1 MAIPN
6 NMKDKLTIPV
16 IGAPLFL
23 VSGPDLVIA
32 QCKAGIV
39 GSFPALNAR
48 PQHVLDEW
56 IVRIKKELAEY
67 QEQNPDAKV
76 APFAV
81 NQICHASNDRLM
93 QDMETCVKHEVPII
107 ITSLRPPSEV
117 VEAAHS
123 YGGLVFH
130 DVINVRHAQKAAEQ
144 GVDGLIL
151 VCAGAGGHAG
161 ALSPFALVREVQ
173 EWFDGTV
180 ILSGS
185 IGDGHSV
192 ASAIA
197 LGADFAYLGTRFI
210 ATEEA
215 NADQEYKKMLEESA
229 ASDIVY
235 SSLFTGVLGN
245 YLKPSIKQTIL
256 EDYVREYY
264 EENDKNTCILIII
277 TLTSINDTIQ
287 KTIRQLWEKF
297 NEYVILFD
305 IPNLL
310 INILEHKYVPEHIK
324 LTHEKKEEVY
334 NQYNILDDKQV
345 PQISAFDP
353 VAKCIL
359 LKPGE
364 MCKINRFNKISFN
377 SELDY

>member
-1 MAIPN
+1 MPI
-6 NMKDKLTIPV
+6 DKKIQDNISVPI

-32 QCKAGIV
+32 QCKAGII

-56 IVRIKKELAEY
+56 IIRIKTELAEY
-67 QEQNPDAKV
+67 KEANPDKKV

-81 NQICHASNDRLM
+81 NQICHGSNDRLM
-93 QDMETCVKHEVPII
+93 DDMMTCVKHEVPII
-107 ITSLRPPSEV
+107 ITSLRPPAEV

-123 YGGLVFH
+123 YGGKVFH
-130 DVINVRHAQKAAEQ
+130 DVISVRHAQKAAEQ

-161 ALSPFALVREVQ
+161 ALSPFALLREVKK
-173 EWFDGTV
+173 WFDGTV

-185 IGDGHSV
+185 IGDGYSV

-210 ATEEA
+210 ATKEA

-235 SSLFTGVLGN
+235 SSLFTGVHGN
-245 YLKPSIKQTIL
+245 YLKPSIKNAGLDPDNLPEADKSSMNFGSGGNTDSKAWKDIWGSGQGIGVI
-256 EDYVREYY
+256 EDSPSVDELVGRLKAEY
-264 EENDKNTCILIII
+264 E
-277 TLTSINDTIQ
+277 
-287 KTIRQLWEKF
+287 
-297 NEYVILFD
+297 
-305 IPNLL
+305 
-310 INILEHKYVPEHIK
+310 
-324 LTHEKKEEVY
+324 
-334 NQYNILDDKQV
+334 
-345 PQISAFDP
+345 SAFNDFKTKLE
-353 VAKCIL
+353 ASN
-359 LKPGE
+359 G
-364 MCKINRFNKISFN
+364 
-377 SELDY
+377 